1 MRILNKMTTTPETE
15 SRKRYYKVGFIG
27 KQGVGK
33 TSIIRRL
40 VASNVD
46 TEYIPTLG
54 IYYYN
59 LELEFQKQTYDIQFW
74 DISASL
80 ENQLTNFLRNTD
92 IVVLVFD
99 FDRKETYQYLMQACE
114 TIWDFN
120 RSIKQIFAGTTRKDK
135 DEKIPKDLANFS
147 KEHVLPI
154 YQISRNN
161 NAGMSLLLQ
170 SIIQIIANINA

>member
-1 MRILNKMTTTPETE
+1 MTTTQETE
-15 SRKRYYKVGFIG
+15 SRKRFYKVGFVG

-46 TEYIPTLG
+46 TEYTPTLG

-59 LELEFQKQTYDIQFW
+59 LELEFQKQNYHIQFW

-99 FDRKETYQYLMQACE
+99 FNRKETYQYLLQASE
-114 TIWDFN
+114 SIWEFN
-120 RSIKQIFAGTTRKDK
+120 KSINLIFAGTTRKGK
-135 DEKIPKDLANFS
+135 DEKIPKEISNFS
-147 KEHVLPI
+147 REHNLPV
-154 YQISRNN
+154 YQISMND

-170 SIIQIIANINA
+170 SIIQIISMKDKNE

>member
-1 MRILNKMTTTPETE
+1 MIKMSLTPETE
-15 SRKRYYKVGFIG
+15 SQKRYFKVAFIG

-46 TEYIPTLG
+46 TEYKSTLG

-59 LELEFQKQTYDIQFW
+59 LELEFQKQNFHIQFW

-80 ENQLTNFLRNTD
+80 ENQITNFLRNTN
-92 IVVLVFD
+92 IVVMVFD
-99 FDRKETYQYLMQACE
+99 FNKTNSYQYLMQVFG
-114 TIWDFN
+114 TIREFN
-120 RSIKQIFAGTTRKDK
+120 PEISFVFAGTSRKEN
-135 DEKIPKDLANFS
+135 DEKIPKDLSNFS
-147 KEHVLPI
+147 KEHSLPL
-154 YQISRNN
+154 YQISMND

-170 SIIQIIANINA
+170 AIIQMLSTKNENK